1 MLLAKQDFALQMK
14 AVATL
19 NDKAVGQPRKYPN
32 PIGALKTASMM
43 RPDTAAAATST
54 LRHLLDTYIIDED
67 ILALQPPYTAPIN
80 VLLLTSGFPFG
91 VVADIMDVTMLHKWV
106 LPACFSCL

>member
-1 MLLAKQDFALQMK
+1 ML
-14 AVATL
+14 
-19 NDKAVGQPRKYPN
+19 
-32 PIGALKTASMM
+32 
-43 RPDTAAAATST
+43 RPDTAAAATAT
-54 LRHLLDTYIIDED
+54 FRHLLDTHIIDED

-80 VLLLTSGFPFG
+80 VLLLTSGFSFG